1 MKHNQKSQITMLMI
15 VGIVLF
21 ILVSLVLYLS
31 KSAVKKQSQQSI
43 KKVQETA
50 IETRPIKEFMQ
61 KCLDKLAKDAIVLLG
76 KQGGYIYSSQ
86 GGTLIDYAETDEGLF
101 FVKYNNLNV
110 VYNIMPPKF
119 AAPPYSSDIPD
130 YPWTTFPYKTPIQ
143 DEEIFEGFFGINN
156 IPPLNYS
163 DGPNSIQAQIETF
176 IDNNIDSCANFDI
189 FRKQGLDI
197 VMKPAETSVII
208 GSNYVSVKSK
218 IPMTITNSATNEYA
232 EFEYFSTNVN
242 IRLGDVYFL
251 IKELIENDVKNIKF
265 DIGNINNSKDFIN
278 VKLIENIFFNDDLII
293 ITDEKS
299 LISGNPYEYI
309 FARRNRA
316 PALYYI
322 KKTIL
327 EFPQGFEI
335 KQEDLLQGTKLK
347 AEDPDEDNYTFTIK
361 PEVPKVLGVPQINF
375 KIEVSDGKLSDH
387 QVITVNRI

>member
-1 MKHNQKSQITMLMI
+1 MSKKSQVTMLMI
-15 VGIVLF
+15 VGLLLVIV
-21 ILVSLVLYLS
+21 VSLVLYLS

-101 FVKYNNLNV
+101 FVKHNNLNV

-119 AAPPYSSDIPD
+119 AAPPYSSDIPA
-130 YPWTTFPYKTPIQ
+130 YPWITFPYKTPIP
-143 DEEIFEGFFGINN
+143 DVEVFEGFFGINN
-156 IPPLNYS
+156 MPPLNYS
-163 DGPNSIQAQIETF
+163 EGPNSIQAQIETF
-176 IDNNIDSCANFDI
+176 IDNNIADCANFDI
-189 FRKQGLDI
+189 FRKQGIDI
-197 VMKPAETSVII
+197 VMEQAKTSVII
-208 GSNYVSVKSK
+208 GRNYVSIKSN
-218 IPMTITNSATNEYA
+218 IPMTITNPATNEYA
-232 EFEYFSTNVN
+232 EFEYSSTNVN
-242 IRLGDVYFL
+242 IRLGDIYFFV
-251 IKELIENDVKNIKF
+251 KELIENDIKNIKF
-265 DIGNINNSKDFIN
+265 DIGKINNSKDFIN
-278 VKLIENIFFNDDLII
+278 VKLIKNVFSNDDLII

-299 LISGNPYEYI
+299 LISGSPYEYI

-322 KKTIL
+322 KETIL
-327 EFPQGFEI
+327 EFPQGYQI
-335 KQEDLLQGTKLK
+335 TQEDLLQGTELR

-361 PEVPKVLGVPQINF
+361 PEVPKVLDVPQINF

-387 QVITVNRI
+387 QIITVNRI